1 MIIDWY
7 TITLDAVSSLWTGF
21 LAFLPKLIGAIII
34 FVIGWFISLGIGKLV
49 AEILK
54 RLQFNRIFEKG
65 NWKEAMAKAGFKV
78 DASGFIGAIVKWVL
92 AIAFLL
98 AAVEVLGLNQFA
110 DFLGNVLAYLPNVVI
125 AALIFVV
132 AVIIAD
138 ILEKVVRVGAEGMKM
153 GYGQVAGAIVRWA
166 IWIFAILA
174 ILIQLEIASELVL
187 TIVTGFIAL
196 IALAGGI
203 AFGLGGKDAAAEA
216 IDSLRRK
223 LKG

>member
-7 TITLDAVSSLWTGF
+7 TITLEAVSGLWVGF
-21 LAFLPKLIGAIII
+21 LAFLPKLVGAIII
-34 FVIGWFISLGIGKLV
+34 FVIGWVISLGIGKLV
-49 AEILK
+49 AEVFK
-54 RLQFNRIFEKG
+54 RLQFSRIFEKG
-65 NWKEAMAKAGFKV
+65 NWRDAMAKAGFKV

-92 AIAFLL
+92 VIAFLL
-98 AAVEVLGLNQFA
+98 AAVEVLGLSQFA
-110 DFLGNVLAYLPNVVI
+110 DFLGSVLAYLPNVII

-138 ILEKVVRVGAEGMKM
+138 ILEKVVRVGAEGMRV

-216 IDSLRRK
+216 IDNLKRK

>member
-1 MIIDWY
+1 
-7 TITLDAVSSLWTGF
+7 
-21 LAFLPKLIGAIII
+21 
-34 FVIGWFISLGIGKLV
+34 
-49 AEILK
+49 
-54 RLQFNRIFEKG
+54 
-65 NWKEAMAKAGFKV
+65 MAKAGFKV

-92 AIAFLL
+92 VIAFLL
-98 AAVEVLGLNQFA
+98 AAVEVLGLSQFA
-110 DFLGNVLAYLPNVVI
+110 DFLGSVLAYLPNVII

-138 ILEKVVRVGAEGMKM
+138 ILEKVVRVGAEGMRV

-216 IDSLRRK
+216 IDNLKRK